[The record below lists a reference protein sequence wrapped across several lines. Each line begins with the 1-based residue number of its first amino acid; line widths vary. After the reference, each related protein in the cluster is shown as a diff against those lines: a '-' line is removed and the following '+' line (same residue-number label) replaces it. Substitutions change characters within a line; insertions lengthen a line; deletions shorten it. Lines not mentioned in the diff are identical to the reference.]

1 MPLARFPQY
10 KGEYFA
16 VMKRDCTSHGRRL
29 GPAGNIP
36 PSPPRARDYYQ
47 RTAVPRA
54 STRIITENIGWGK
67 LNICAA
73 VDEIFHVGRPR
84 MEFNFLFILGIVYIQ
99 YTENTYRTNVL
110 TLTGNQFQSAYPYKL
125 YFDWINIFT
134 ELRDFQTYI

>member
-1 MPLARFPQY
+1 MTAELEAAKQAVMPLARFPQY

-54 STRIITENIGWGK
+54 STRIITENIGGGK

-99 YTENTYRTNVL
+99 YTCTVH
-110 TLTGNQFQSAYPYKL
+110 
-125 YFDWINIFT
+125 
-134 ELRDFQTYI
+134 